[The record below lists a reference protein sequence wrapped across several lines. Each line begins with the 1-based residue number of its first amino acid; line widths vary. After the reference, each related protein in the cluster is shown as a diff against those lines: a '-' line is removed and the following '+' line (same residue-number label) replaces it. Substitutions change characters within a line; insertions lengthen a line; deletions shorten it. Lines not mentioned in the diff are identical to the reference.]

1 MSRFNRYQ
9 DSASSSTWTYSVWI
23 KGDIPDGDSSYL
35 MGWTGTGGQLSG
47 FAHNQGSNPWIYLWN
62 GTANLSNPNA
72 FRDYSGWMHYHIKC
86 NSGSAQAFINGQQV
100 VGTVSYQAPDAGLV
114 TIMDWISGG
123 NKLRGS
129 AMDLYYVDGQAL
141 DYDVFTK
148 EVNGQLV
155 PKNPNGVKT
164 AIGNFGTNGFYYP
177 LQPHTTTSIITDGL
191 VEAYNWEQSLNGY
204 LGNHNLTVDAGGA
217 SFSTHRAVGNHSQ
230 RMDNDTFSTG
240 ISLGDQYSISFF
252 MRRRSGIGDLYRR
265 IITTTTGGFG
275 STFCFRENS
284 GGNMDYVWTGT
295 GGSTI
300 LHRNLPASTYEQWN
314 HHVLVVDGVSSTK
327 YFKHYVDGVLV
338 YHQTATSFTTPEA
351 GLYLGGR
358 YDIGA
363 EYFDGW
369 MDAVRIY
376 NRPVTESEILT
387 LYKESPM
394 AFSIDESGNNNHAI
408 KIGFEQDRN
417 STNYYLNAVQETPNN
432 KFCTFDNNTEAV
444 VSGAPDCTIGNLFVQ
459 SSNSNKH
466 IRGTMGVN
474 SGKWYWEFKTTASAP
489 DAHHGVSSGDT
500 LRELEVAGMN
510 YMGQISQNWA
520 YYILAS
526 NPLFRNSGGYA
537 PSIGGMAANDV
548 AMVALDMDNGKIW
561 FGKNGTWSDSGNPA
575 GNSNPSFSNLPTDG
589 TMVYPHAMPYDSTG
603 GELYDFGQGVLGGNN
618 ADDNGRGKF
627 VYSPPSGFLSLC
639 TANLPDPS
647 IAEPKQHHNTL
658 MWIGDGSS
666 TRSLT
671 GLGFQ
676 PDLIIEKI
684 TNGNTFQWDVV
695 DSVRGGNRVSHTN
708 STNAEDVNFV
718 YGYVSSFDS
727 DGFTMTAGSSSIENW
742 NQTLYT
748 YTAFCWKGGNG
759 NTSNSD
765 GTITST
771 VSANTDAGFSVVGY
785 TGNGSS
791 TATVGHGLG
800 ATPTFMLSKT
810 RNTGYYW
817 RVYHSY
823 FGTTPTAGLLLNND
837 ALGTGG
843 SYNHDVA
850 GGIGSVNN
858 NTFGFASS
866 SWGGAA
872 VNGNGTEM
880 ITYCWTD
887 IPGYSKTGSYK
898 GNGNA
903 DGPYVNCGFK
913 PALVII
919 KRVDTSGSWCVLS
932 NINDGFNGNND
943 QLQLHSTGTED
954 EGSSGQFIDFYSNGF
969 KLKNTA
975 TDKNA
980 SAGTYIYVAWAE
992 SPFKYA
998 TAR

>member
-1 MSRFNRYQ
+1 MSRLNRYQ
-9 DSASSSTWTYSVWI
+9 DVAGSSTWTYSVWI
-23 KGDIPDGDSSYL
+23 KGDIPDGSSSYL

-47 FAHNQGSNPWIYLWN
+47 FAHNQGNSPWIYLWN
-62 GTANLSNPNA
+62 GTANISDPNA

-86 NSGSAQAFINGQQV
+86 NAGSAQAFINGQQV
-100 VGTVSYQAPDAGLV
+100 VGTVSYQAPAAGLV
-114 TIMDWISGG
+114 TIMDWIEG
-123 NKLRGS
+123 NNKHRGS

-141 DYDVFTK
+141 DYDVFAK

-155 PKNPNGVKT
+155 PKHPTGIKN
-164 AIGNFGTNGFYYP
+164 AIGNFGTNGLYYP
-177 LQPHTTTSIITDGL
+177 LQPHTPTSIITTGL

-204 LGNHNLTVDAGGA
+204 LGNNNLSVHTGSA

-230 RMDNDTFSTG
+230 RMSNDTFSTG

-252 MRRRSGIGDLYRR
+252 MRRSGGLGNGYRR
-265 IITTTTGGFG
+265 IITTTTGQFG
-275 STFCFRENS
+275 DTFCFRENS
-284 GGNMDYVWTGT
+284 GGNMDYAWTGT

-300 LHRNLPASTYEQWN
+300 LNRGIPVSTYQQWN

-327 YFKHYVDGVLV
+327 YYKHYVDGVLV
-338 YHQTATSFTTPEA
+338 YHRTASSFTTPES
-351 GLYLGGR
+351 GLYFGGR
-358 YDIGA
+358 YDAGA
-363 EYFDGW
+363 EFFDGW

-417 STNYYLNAVQETPNN
+417 STNYYLNSVQETPKN

-500 LRELEVAGMN
+500 LRELELAGMS
-510 YMGQISQNWA
+510 YLGQISQNWA
-520 YYILAS
+520 YYILSGAEK
-526 NPLFRNSGGYA
+526 FRNSSHYV
-537 PSIGGMAANDV
+537 PSIGGMVANDI

-561 FGKNGTWSDSGNPA
+561 FGKNGTWSESGNPA
-575 GNSNPSFSNLPTDG
+575 GNSNPSFSNIPTDG

-603 GELYDFGQGVLGGNN
+603 GELYDFGQGILGGTN
-618 ADDNGRGKF
+618 ADSNSRGKF
-627 VYSPPSGFLSLC
+627 IYSPPSGFLSLC
-639 TANLPDPS
+639 TANLSNPS

-658 MWIGDGSS
+658 LWTGDGSS

-684 TNGNTFQWDVV
+684 TNGATFQWDVV
-695 DSVRGGNRVSHTN
+695 DSIRGGNRVSHTN
-708 STNAEDVNFV
+708 SNSAEDVDFV
-718 YGYVSSFDS
+718 YGYVNSFDN

-742 NQTLYT
+742 NQNGYT

-765 GTITST
+765 GTSTST
-771 VSANTDAGFSVVGY
+771 VSANTDAGFSIISY
-785 TGNGSS
+785 TGGQGSDF
-791 TATVGHGLG
+791 TIGHGLSQ
-800 ATPTFMLSKT
+800 APELIITKT
-810 RNTGYYW
+810 RNTSGDW
-817 RVYHSY
+817 GVY
-823 FGTTPTAGLLLNND
+823 TTALGVNTNWYRLNNVN
-837 ALGTGG
+837 GTG
-843 SYNHDVA
+843 SA
-850 GGIGSVNN
+850 GG
-858 NTFGFASS
+858 TLA
-866 SWGGAA
+866 GGAYVILNSSTIEVGSNSFA
-872 VNGNGTEM
+872 NSSNSM
-880 ITYCWTD
+880 ISYAWHSV
-887 IPGYSKTGSYK
+887 PGYSKIGSYK
-898 GNGNA
+898 GNNNS
-903 DGPYVNCGFK
+903 DGPYVHCGFK

-919 KRVDTSGSWCVLS
+919 KRADTSGAWCVLS

-943 QLQLHSTGTED
+943 QLFLHSTNTED
-954 EGSSGQFIDFYSNGF
+954 EGSTGQFIDFYANGF

-975 TDKNA
+975 IDKNA
-980 SAGTYIYVAWAE
+980 STGSYIYVAWAE

>member
-1 MSRFNRYQ
+1 MSRLNRYQ
-9 DSASSSTWTYSVWI
+9 DVAGSSTWTYSVWI

-47 FAHNQGSNPWIYLWN
+47 FAHNQGNSPWIYLWN
-62 GTANLSNPNA
+62 GTANISDPNA
-72 FRDYSGWMHYHIKC
+72 FRDYSGWMHFHIKC
-86 NSGSAQAFINGQQV
+86 NAGGAQAYINGQQV
-100 VGTVSYQAPDAGLV
+100 VGVVNYQAPAAGLV
-114 TIMDWISGG
+114 TLMDWIEGG
-123 NKLRGS
+123 NKHRGS

-141 DYDVFTK
+141 DYDVFAK

-155 PKNPNGVKT
+155 PKHPTGIKN
-164 AIGNFGTNGFYYP
+164 AIGNFGTNGLYYP
-177 LQPHTTTSIITDGL
+177 LQPHTPTSIITTGL

-204 LGNHNLTVDAGGA
+204 LGNNNLSVHSGSA

-230 RMDNDTFSTG
+230 RMSNDTFSTG

-252 MRRRSGIGDLYRR
+252 MRRRGGISNGYRR
-265 IITTTTGGFG
+265 IITTTTGQFG
-275 STFCFRENS
+275 DTFCFRENS
-284 GGNMDYVWTGT
+284 GGNMDYTWTGT

-300 LHRNLPASTYEQWN
+300 LNRGLPVSTYQQWN

-327 YFKHYVDGVLV
+327 YYKHYVDGVLV
-338 YHQTATSFTTPEA
+338 YHQTASSFTTPES

-358 YDIGA
+358 YDAGA

-417 STNYYLNAVQETPNN
+417 STNYYLNSVQETPKN

-459 SSNSNKH
+459 SSNGNKH

-500 LRELEVAGMN
+500 LRELELAGMS
-510 YMGQISQNWA
+510 YLGQISQNWA
-520 YYILAS
+520 YYILAGAEK
-526 NPLFRNSGGYA
+526 FRNSSQYV
-537 PSIGGMAANDV
+537 PSIGGMIANDI

-561 FGKNGTWSDSGNPA
+561 FGKNGTWSESGNPA
-575 GNSNPSFSNLPTDG
+575 GNSNPSFSNIPTDG

-603 GELYDFGQGVLGGNN
+603 GELYDFGQGILGGTN
-618 ADDNGRGKF
+618 ADSNSRGKF
-627 VYSPPSGFLSLC
+627 IYSPPSGFLSLC
-639 TANLPDPS
+639 TANLSNPS

-658 MWIGDGSS
+658 LWTGDGSS

-684 TNGNTFQWDVV
+684 TNGASFQWDVV
-695 DSVRGGNRVSHTN
+695 DSIRGGNKVSHTN
-708 STNAEDVNFV
+708 SDSAEDVDFV
-718 YGYVSSFDS
+718 YGYVNSFDN

-742 NQTLYT
+742 NQNGYT

-765 GTITST
+765 GTSTST
-771 VSANTDAGFSVVGY
+771 VSANTDAGFSIISY
-785 TGNGSS
+785 TGGQGSDF
-791 TATVGHGLG
+791 TIGHGLSQ
-800 ATPTFMLSKT
+800 APELIITKT
-810 RNTGYYW
+810 RNTSGDW
-817 RVYHSY
+817 GVY
-823 FGTTPTAGLLLNND
+823 TT
-837 ALGTGG
+837 ALGVNTNWYRVNNVNGTG
-843 SYNHDVA
+843 SA
-850 GGIGSVNN
+850 GG
-858 NTFGFASS
+858 TLA
-866 SWGGAA
+866 GGAYVILNSSTIEVGSNSFA
-872 VNGNGTEM
+872 NTSNSM
-880 ITYCWTD
+880 ISYAWHSV
-887 IPGYSKTGSYK
+887 PGYSKIGSYK
-898 GNGNA
+898 GNNNSG
-903 DGPYVNCGFK
+903 GPYVHCGFK

-919 KRVDTSGSWCVLS
+919 KRADTTGSWCVLS

-943 QLQLHSTGTED
+943 QLFLHSTNTED
-954 EGSSGQFIDFYSNGF
+954 EGSSGQFIDFYANGF

-975 TDKNA
+975 ADKNA
-980 SAGTYIYVAWAE
+980 SAGSYIYAAWAE